1 MFVLKKCNGFQVIN
15 ITRFSSVNVRHMKSN
30 WNRME
35 LLLLLFFIFKASF
48 ISDKN
53 LAYIT
58 NLIHSTDF

>member
-35 LLLLLFFIFKASF
+35 LLLLLFFPFKASF
-48 ISDKN
+48 IPDKN
-53 LAYIT
+53 LAYII